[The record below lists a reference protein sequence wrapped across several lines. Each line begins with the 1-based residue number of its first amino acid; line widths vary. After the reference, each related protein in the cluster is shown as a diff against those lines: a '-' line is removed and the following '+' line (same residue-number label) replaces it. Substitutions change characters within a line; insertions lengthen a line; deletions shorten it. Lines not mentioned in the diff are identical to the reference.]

1 MEWPLRTPKRVT
13 VAGSLLLGPRILIKV
28 IRDPSVLF
36 EQKVLLIIL
45 SLSAK
50 ELQHL
55 GTSPSIPTLVSLPTR
70 WHHDE
75 LRVDQGDPPL
85 GHLTQLYA
93 GTVKSS
99 AQGYFLIVFFPWEN
113 IVLTFSFTWKM
124 HFIMLVSLLIHVH
137 WDRKNKTQ
145 QPRTKHTEWLSTARY
160 FHYNTNC
167 FLLSSE
173 E

>member
-1 MEWPLRTPKRVT
+1 MTTADPKKVT
-13 VAGSLLLGPRILIKV
+13 VAGSLLLGQRILIKV
-28 IRDPSVLF
+28 IRDPSVLC

-45 SLSAK
+45 SLSAE

-55 GTSPSIPTLVSLPTR
+55 GTSLSIPTLVSLPTR

-85 GHLTQLYA
+85 GRLTQLYA
-93 GTVKSS
+93 GAVKRSS
-99 AQGYFLIVFFPWEN
+99 AQGYFLIVFFPWE
-113 IVLTFSFTWKM
+113 IMVLTFSFTWKM
-124 HFIMLVSLLIHVH
+124 HFIMLVLLLIHVH
-137 WDRKNKTQ
+137 RDRKNKAQ

-160 FHYNTNC
+160 FRYNTNC